1 MADVSLS
8 DLFSAISRAM
18 LDAQQAVSQ
27 ASVNQYWNYFR
38 PEDGLRDSLAGQA
51 GVAEGE
57 ALVPLMRKIVIPA
70 LNGKGVA
77 SELSVPLVSLVNHG
91 SFSLEQVTLK
101 MRVAASVDEAGGP
114 LKVSVLPALRKDERL
129 EATGGQ
135 DAMPDTAQEIELV
148 FRREAPAEGI
158 SRITTEAI
166 KLL

>member
-38 PEDGLRDSLAGQA
+38 PADGLRDSLAGQA

-70 LNGKGVA
+70 PNGKG
-77 SELSVPLVSLVNHG
+77 ELSVPLVSLVNHG

-114 LKVSVLPALRKDERL
+114 LKVSVLPARRRDETL
-129 EATGGQ
+129 QATDGQ
-135 DAMPDTAQEIELV
+135 DAVPDTAQEIELV

>member
-18 LDAQQAVSQ
+18 LDAQQAVAQ
-27 ASVNQYWNYFR
+27 ASVSQYWNYFR
-38 PEDGLRDSLAGQA
+38 PADMPRDSLVVQSGAP
-51 GVAEGE
+51 EGD

-70 LNGKGVA
+70 PDGRGVV

-91 SFSLEQVTLK
+91 SFSLDQVTLK

-114 LKVSVLPALRKDERL
+114 LKVSVLPARRKDERL
-129 EATGGQ
+129 EATDGQ
-135 DAMPDTAQEIELV
+135 DASPDTAQEIELV